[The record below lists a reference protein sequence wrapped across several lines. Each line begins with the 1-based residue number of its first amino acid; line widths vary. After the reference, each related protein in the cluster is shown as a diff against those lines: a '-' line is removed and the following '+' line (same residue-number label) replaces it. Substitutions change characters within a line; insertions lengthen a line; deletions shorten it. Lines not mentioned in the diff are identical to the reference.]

1 MVGIIYDYFF
11 KIVILLEDLCCRY
24 IGFGKLYH
32 RLFYQGMIER
42 EVELAG
48 LKPGERVLHIG
59 GGCFPFT
66 AIYLALKGYK
76 VQVIDMEA
84 KAVEKAKA
92 VIEKWGLKD
101 YIEVLEAN
109 GLDVSGEGFDVVW
122 ISLHVHPKEEIIKKL
137 LSTLPSSGRI
147 IYRNPRGVLRRFY
160 PVVKPEQ
167 ILKKGDYHL
176 ADQIIQKESI
186 VIYNQ
191 GGVVA

>member
-1 MVGIIYDYFF
+1 MTGFIYDYFF
-11 KIVILLEDLCCRY
+11 KIVVFLEELCCRH
-24 IGFGKLYH
+24 IGFGKIYH
-32 RLFYQGMIER
+32 RLFYHRMIAR
-42 EVELAG
+42 EAQLVG
-48 LKPGERVLHIG
+48 LQPGERVLHIG

-66 AIYLALKGYK
+66 AIYLALRGHK
-76 VQVIDMEA
+76 VQAIDVDTRA
-84 KAVEKAKA
+84 VRKARTV
-92 VIEKWGLKD
+92 VEKWGLREH
-101 YIEVLEAN
+101 IEVLEAD